1 MTSPK
6 EGHLPPLHLQ
16 QHFNCQASNKTAI
29 RLISSNHSFH
39 CSIQNLKLINFVKS
53 DIKMPDPAQINRSL
67 STIRT
72 ELEFLQ
78 ASNVLSP
85 PQFQSIM
92 AQLPQNGAPSS
103 YVDPRYNPNAQQQF
117 NPSQISQEAQN
128 PNNPAHPQNPK
139 HHEWARNMV
148 SKFGNAA
155 MFGAG
160 ATFGGDL
167 VNDVMRKF

>member
-1 MTSPK
+1 
-6 EGHLPPLHLQ
+6 
-16 QHFNCQASNKTAI
+16 
-29 RLISSNHSFH
+29 
-39 CSIQNLKLINFVKS
+39 
-53 DIKMPDPAQINRSL
+53 MPDPAQINRSL

-92 AQLPQNGAPSS
+92 AQLPGQNGQQSQYQDTKFAP
-103 YVDPRYNPNAQQQF
+103 NQAQF
-117 NPSQISQEAQN
+117 NPSMVAQQAQD
-128 PNNPAHPQNPK
+128 PNNAAHPQNPK
-139 HHEWARNMV
+139 HHEWAKNMAM
-148 SKFGNAA
+148 KFGNAA

-160 ATFGGDL
+160 ATFGGDI